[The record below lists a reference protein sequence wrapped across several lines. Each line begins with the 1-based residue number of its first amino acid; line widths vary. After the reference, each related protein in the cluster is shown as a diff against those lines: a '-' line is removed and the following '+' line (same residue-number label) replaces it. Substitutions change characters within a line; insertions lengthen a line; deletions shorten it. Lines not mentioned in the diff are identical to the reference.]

1 MSDGG
6 NQQGILQSGKEKA
19 EDAKVWAEEKMQGAI
34 DEVHEYR
41 EKSGE
46 GTRYGDTSTERGKG
60 KPEHM
65 L

>member
-41 EKSGE
+41 EKSGKV
-46 GTRYGDTSTERGKG
+46 S
-60 KPEHM
+60 
-65 L
+65 LIS